1 MPSPV
6 LPAEIQSTQV
16 IVRFCLRI
24 IVLGVFASFGAA
36 GFGASLAVLL
46 WMTAILSTI
55 AASLRRERF
64 LSPALTHWDEAA
76 AYSALYCLVRLA
88 GSASPPT

>member
-1 MPSPV
+1 MPSHV
-6 LPAEIQSTQV
+6 LPAEAQSTQV
-16 IVRFCLRI
+16 IVRFCLRM
-24 IVLGVFASFGAA
+24 IVLGVFASFGTP

-46 WMTAILSTI
+46 AMTAILATI
-55 AASLRRERF
+55 VASVRRERV

-88 GSASPPT
+88 GTAAPPT